1 MFKEGNKVYEI
12 RKNEDGEITS
22 IIEKEILKITKT
34 KIKTDDAEYD
44 IDGINKSSEQLP
56 SQIPKDLEGASLK

>member
-34 KIKTDDAEYD
+34 KIKTDDAEY
-44 IDGINKSSEQLP
+44 EYWWY
-56 SQIPKDLEGASLK
+56 